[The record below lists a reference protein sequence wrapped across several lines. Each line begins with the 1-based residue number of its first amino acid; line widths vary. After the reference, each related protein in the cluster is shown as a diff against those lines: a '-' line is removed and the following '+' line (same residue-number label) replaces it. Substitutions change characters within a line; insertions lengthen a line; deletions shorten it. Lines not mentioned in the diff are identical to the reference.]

1 MTPLERR
8 RLRPHHIAG
17 ASCGLDA
24 LALLSAT
31 GYCETG
37 ALPVW
42 LYAVLALAL
51 LLGGVVLY
59 QFTMR
64 LYRDDR
70 RRQRRDQRAARL
82 DKIKEKRRGLM
93 SKNDFGKMMNK
104 KAASGAGTPSAA
116 NQNSSIP

>member
-70 RRQRRDQRAARL
+70 RRQRREQRAARL
-82 DKIKEKRRGLM
+82 DKIRERRG
-93 SKNDFGKMMNK
+93 
-104 KAASGAGTPSAA
+104 A
-116 NQNSSIP
+116 